1 MNYFL
6 AVDKTRSKM
15 PDKSDRY
22 FIVDSSLI
30 DGINRNSIESIID
43 LTSKFK
49 NENALMTF
57 LITNNIVPKELLGK
71 HFTICYK
78 SPKDKKWTR
87 CGIKI
92 KDQSS
97 VLFDS
102 DAELLDPGYFISS
115 LLSLG
120 LDPNMQFNYQTC
132 DAETSMK
139 IGLLS
144 MIVRELQT
152 NEMYKYHYI
161 HGDVA
166 DLHNYLETIKRHNYI
181 DNKYFYKNVHDI
193 ICGIY
198 YKYSKFDYD
207 KRTPLTNK
215 QNKPYTNVRHLFELA
230 LFFNYCKK
238 ELEVQA
244 KMLSQ
249 IKVDTSTG
257 EVLEEKPL
265 IRTRVK
271 EEQPEYVQ
279 LSIFDS
285 IQ

>member
-6 AVDKTRSKM
+6 AIDKTRSKEL
-15 PDKSDRY
+15 DKSDRY
-22 FIVDSSLI
+22 FIVDTNLI
-30 DGINRNSIESIID
+30 DGINRNSIESINEF
-43 LTSKFK
+43 TSKFK
-49 NENALMTF
+49 NERALMTY
-57 LITNNIVPKELLGK
+57 LIVNNIVPKELLGK

-87 CGIKI
+87 CGFKI

-97 VLFDS
+97 VLFGD
-102 DAELLDPGYFISS
+102 DAQLLDPGHFIST

-120 LDPNMQFNYQTC
+120 LNPNMPINYQTC

-166 DLHNYLETIKRHNYI
+166 DLNHYLETIKKYNYI
-181 DNKYFYKNVHDI
+181 DNKYFYKNIHDI

-207 KRTPLTNK
+207 KKSPLTNK
-215 QNKPYTNVRHLFELA
+215 QNKPYTNIRHLFELA

-238 ELEVQA
+238 ELEAQTKV
-244 KMLSQ
+244 LGQ
-249 IKVDTSTG
+249 IKVDNSTG
-257 EVLEEKPL
+257 EVLEEQPL
-265 IRTRVK
+265 VRKKVK
-271 EEQPEYVQ
+271 EEPTQEYEQ
-279 LSIFDS
+279 LSFFNNK
-285 IQ
+285 